1 MGTPPTCQSKG
12 VELKMGDHRD
22 VLITE
27 VALRDG
33 SHAIGHQFTVDQVT
47 NIVQSLDEANVPYIE
62 VAHGDGLGGS
72 SIQYGFSLT
81 DELKLIEAA
90 VNTAKQAKIAVLL
103 LPGIGT
109 MPDLQEEANLGVKM
123 ARVATHVTEA
133 DVAQQHIALSKELG
147 LETVGFLMMSHMASV
162 EKLVEQAKLMESYG
176 ADTVYVVDSAG
187 AMLPDEVREK
197 IRAMKA
203 NLSVD
208 VGFHAHNNLSLAM
221 ANTLVAI
228 EEGASRID
236 GSIRCLGAG
245 AGNTQTEVLAAVLDK
260 MNIKTGIDVYKTMDV
275 AEELVAPILE
285 KPQEI
290 TKGSLVLGYAGVYS
304 SFLLHA
310 QNAASRFG
318 VDSRSILVEL
328 GKRKVVGGQEDMIL
342 DVTTK
347 LAKNQ
352 GVKA

>member
-1 MGTPPTCQSKG
+1 MVK
-12 VELKMGDHRD
+12 ERD
-22 VLITE
+22 VIITE

-33 SHAIGHQFTVDQVT
+33 SHAIRHQYTVEQVS
-47 NIVQSLDEANVPYIE
+47 NIVTALDEANVPYIE

-90 VNTAKQAKIAVLL
+90 VSAAKRAKISVLL

-109 MPDLQEEANLGVKM
+109 MLDLKEAANLGAKM
-123 ARVATHVTEA
+123 ARIATHVTEA

-147 LETVGFLMMSHMASV
+147 LETVGFLMMSHMAPI

-187 AMLPDEVREK
+187 AMLPHEVREK
-197 IRAMKA
+197 IRAMKD
-203 NLSVD
+203 NLAVN

-228 EEGASRID
+228 EEGATRID

-245 AGNTQTEVLAAVLDK
+245 AGNTQTEVLVAVLDK
-260 MNIKTGIDVYKTMDV
+260 LKIKTGIDVYKTMDV

-290 TKGSLVLGYAGVYS
+290 TKDSLVLGYAGVYS

-310 QNAASRFG
+310 QRAAEKFG
-318 VDSRSILVEL
+318 VDSRTILVEL
-328 GKRKVVGGQEDMIL
+328 GKRKVVGGQEDMIV
-342 DVTTK
+342 DVAAELSK
-347 LAKNQ
+347 AN
-352 GVKA
+352 VKV